1 MIDSTLFAA
10 TSSFPLSEAWNP
22 TTGIVMILC
31 NVIAIAIG
39 KSTLSN
45 PNPGQGPALP
55 MPELFG
61 GMGWSTLLATTSLG
75 HIIGILTIVLLNT
88 YGII

>member
-1 MIDSTLFAA
+1 MIDSTLLAVA
-10 TSSFPLSEAWNP
+10 PSFPLSDGWNP
-22 TTGIVMILC
+22 AVGIVMILC

-39 KSTLSN
+39 KATLSN
-45 PNPGQGPALP
+45 PNPGGGPALP
-55 MPELFG
+55 MPEMFG

-75 HIIGILTIVLLNT
+75 HIIGILTIVLLDT